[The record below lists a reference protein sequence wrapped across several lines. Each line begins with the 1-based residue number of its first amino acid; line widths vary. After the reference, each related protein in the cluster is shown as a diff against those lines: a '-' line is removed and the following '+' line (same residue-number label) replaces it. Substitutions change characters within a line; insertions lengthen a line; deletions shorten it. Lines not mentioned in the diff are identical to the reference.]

1 MLAGFLSLPSGV
13 QATILSLVRQ
23 ATPQTRADDVDDL
36 ALVSHAFEAHD
47 YLAAVLANSVDEIS
61 STSTRARRQAAQ
73 LPYLLRLQKFGGS
86 VTWSRYLC
94 SLLIAQQVPMPQLAS
109 LTLTSESRDL
119 PAVASALSSL
129 TQLTALRF
137 ATSNSP
143 GQPHAAVS
151 TLRPCPLLCDLSL
164 TFHVLQYIADVPY
177 AWLPLALSYLSSL
190 TALTHL
196 TVSTPYLCNYLLS
209 AGQDCA
215 VLWPVSQALP
225 LLIALQSLE
234 LRALVFGQHAE
245 PCWQVL
251 AATLPMLPRLTTLSL
266 HFGPRSHSSTAACL
280 QTLSTGLSCLTR
292 LRSLTLCGEEQLHQ
306 DDDII
311 AFILDA
317 ARQAASEQLARA
329 IGALTGL
336 ETLQLCGNLEGIVSA
351 HDCYMRL
358 GWLTA
363 LRSLGICNL
372 GLWLPLARQGN
383 GDGGDALVGLLAGMM
398 RLVSLMLKNSSM
410 SEPAAS
416 AVLSSA
422 VPALPALQ
430 YLEVWADPH
439 EERRHVPLLLLAAK
453 MREGRLLHLRNVA

>member
-13 QATILSLVRQ
+13 QAKILSLVRQ

-47 YLAAVLANSVDEIS
+47 YLAAVLVTSVDGLS
-61 STSTRARRQAAQ
+61 STSTRARRQTAQ
-73 LPYLLRLQKFGGS
+73 LPYLLRLQKFCGS

-94 SLLIAQQVPMPQLAS
+94 SLINTPHVPMPQLAA

-129 TQLTALRF
+129 TQLTALRL

-143 GQPHAAVS
+143 GRPLSAFP
-151 TLRPCPLLCDLSL
+151 TLCPCPLLCDLSL

-177 AWLPLALSYLSSL
+177 AWLPLDLSYLSSL
-190 TALTHL
+190 TSLTHL
-196 TVSTPYLCNYLLS
+196 TVSTPYLCNYLLP

-215 VLWPVSQALP
+215 VVLRPVSQALP
-225 LLIALQSLE
+225 HLTALQSLE

-251 AATLPMLPRLTTLSL
+251 AATVPMLARLTTLSV

-317 ARQAASEQLARA
+317 VRRAASELLARA

-358 GWLTA
+358 GRLTA

-383 GDGGDALVGLLAGMM
+383 GDGGDALVGLLSGMT
-398 RLVSLMLKNSSM
+398 RLVSLML
-410 SEPAAS
+410 
-416 AVLSSA
+416 
-422 VPALPALQ
+422 Q
-430 YLEVWADPH
+430 YE
-439 EERRHVPLLLLAAK
+439 
-453 MREGRLLHLRNVA
+453 